1 MAQTNTAEVLPIEQE
16 EAQVPALAGGGHDL
30 GVPLGME
37 GFNQDDIV
45 IPRMTI
51 VQPTSE
57 EGTPGTFRFNLT
69 GDEYIVMKVVFL
81 KASKGRVLFD
91 NDDLTAGPRCGSND
105 RIRPSDHFESPIAE
119 ACAECPLSQWDNR
132 TPPECNETYTLLG
145 LDSETL
151 IPFFFQ
157 VKSTAIR
164 PAKMFLSA
172 VALKGRKLKAALCDF
187 EVTLKLKEVKGE
199 KGKYYV
205 PIFFQPTY
213 LEDHPYREEAALY
226 RDEEPGFEAPV
237 KSGENSGEGQ
247 ENAGISRIDISIMRN
262 LSHGEEVIKYSAF
275 PMMRKPLK
283 RAGSTSQGD
292 DVAGPTAILEFDPDK
307 PESKPDW
314 LEAETKEPIDA
325 ILLWIEK
332 KVAEIYRA
340 VNTGGIQATE
350 VSSQAK
356 SGVALKYEFQQLN
369 SKLASKAQNG
379 QEMEK
384 QVVRLWLKWQNTEE
398 KFDEIKI
405 DWPKRFSVED
415 LAADLENALVAK
427 TLIGSEKFT
436 KALAKVLARRVLT
449 LPDEEWSEIDK
460 DIDEGP
466 VKPPVVGDEET
477 TGEGQD
483 QNSQSGEAEAA

>member
-1 MAQTNTAEVLPIEQE
+1 MPDDKPDLNKTHKNYTACLSTWERCI
-16 EAQVPALAGGGHDL
+16 AAY
-30 GVPLGME
+30 
-37 GFNQDDIV
+37 
-45 IPRMTI
+45 
-51 VQPTSE
+51 
-57 EGTPGTFRFNLT
+57 EGTDALLAWGALERNERESSDNFEARKKEAYSFEYARSVVDLFSCYLFEKEPERTLGALGDDSLWQDFTQDCDLYGTDF
-69 GDEYIVMKVVFL
+69 DQFL
-81 KASKGRVLFD
+81 KDQQRYASVYGHIGVLVDKADQAAKTRAEEKSKRLYPYLAAFHPKAILDWEYQRDDSGR
-91 NDDLTAGPRCGSND
+91 PY
-105 RIRPSDHFESPIAE
+105 
-119 ACAECPLSQWDNR
+119 LS
-132 TPPECNETYTLLG
+132 Y
-145 LDSETL
+145 
-151 IPFFFQ
+151 
-157 VKSTAIR
+157 
-164 PAKMFLSA
+164 
-172 VALKGRKLKAALCDF
+172 
-187 EVTLKLKEVKGE
+187 LKL
-199 KGKYYV
+199 
-205 PIFFQPTY
+205 
-213 LEDHPYREEAALY
+213 
-226 RDEEPGFEAPV
+226 RDEEGLYRLWWPDRWEVWKDAEGGAELV
-237 KSGENSGEGQ
+237 KSGTNPLGEIPFVWFYNLKSRIRNIGVSDI
-247 ENAGISRIDISIMRN
+247 AGISRIDISIMRN

-283 RAGSTSQGD
+283 RAGSTPQGD
-292 DVAGPTAILEFDPDK
+292 DVAGPTAILEFDPDH

-449 LPDEEWSEIDK
+449 LPDEEWNEIDK

-466 VKPPVVGDEET
+466 VKPPAFDEENAEGDDES
-477 TGEGQD
+477 GE
-483 QNSQSGEAEAA
+483 SGEAEAA